1 MANDGRWKFQSIVIV
16 SSTLKII
23 NVKGY
28 VSDMNL
34 GICPHR
40 TPTREVYVVSVPT
53 QQASHGRVSDGCRV
67 KDYTEEL
74 LGLKEDNEFTQ
85 SAQ

>member
-23 NVKGY
+23 NVKGD
-28 VSDMNL
+28 VSDRNL

-40 TPTREVYVVSVPT
+40 TPTREVYVVSVPM
-53 QQASHGRVSDGCRV
+53 H
-67 KDYTEEL
+67 EL
-74 LGLKEDNEFTQ
+74 YVMWVYRGLN
-85 SAQ
+85 S

>member
-23 NVKGY
+23 NVKGD
-28 VSDMNL
+28 VSDRNL

-40 TPTREVYVVSVPT
+40 TPTREVYVVSVANKQPHAKPC
-53 QQASHGRVSDGCRV
+53 QR
-67 KDYTEEL
+67 L
-74 LGLKEDNEFTQ
+74 LPIGWGFG
-85 SAQ
+85 